1 MHAKSVLLLALGALA
16 SAQSFVGFPKTLI
29 CELRSGEGIITT
41 DDMRAAVASARRT
54 LSTPNAAD
62 ENTRYCHTLQGIPL
76 YAVSLSPI
84 TLAGKG
90 TFRFAEDT
98 KTNTV
103 TFCDSTGDITDFSIG
118 YPARCQ
124 EAY

>member
-1 MHAKSVLLLALGALA
+1 MHAKSVLLFAFGALA
-16 SAQSFVGFPKTLI
+16 SAQNFVGFPKTLT
-29 CELRSGEGIITT
+29 CELRSGEGTITT
-41 DDMRAAVASARRT
+41 DDMKAAVASARRT
-54 LSTPNAAD
+54 LSTPNAAG
-62 ENTRYCHTLQGIPL
+62 ENTRYCYKLSGIPL
-76 YAVSLSPI
+76 YAI

-103 TFCDSTGDITDFSIG
+103 TFCDSNGDITDFSIG